1 MVAVGISYLLY
12 PVYRCGYADDIRPNA
27 WKEIWNNFGRYS
39 NSYLLKIV
47 SEPDFVL
54 LEDQSCATSS
64 QGHDQE
70 VYPLE
75 ISLDLVVSM
84 EYIQWRAATRF
95 KRLKPSSRSNS
106 GLMEKWE
113 ILYFNVFF
121 FFFFFFFCF

>member
-12 PVYRCGYADDIRPNA
+12 PVYRCGYAHDIWPNA
-27 WKEIWNNFGRYS
+27 WKEIWNNFRRYS

-47 SEPDFVL
+47 SEPDFLL

-75 ISLDLVVSM
+75 ISLDLVVSTG
-84 EYIQWRAATRF
+84 YIQWRAAARF
-95 KRLKPSSRSNS
+95 ICEEDRRTIVSEKVRKTLKA
-106 GLMEKWE
+106 GVQK
-113 ILYFNVFF
+113 
-121 FFFFFFFCF
+121 